1 MIIDAHVHLPVAS
14 GCISLEQKKECLLR
28 EMAMNQ
34 VDYCIVISD
43 STDKS
48 EIGTL
53 DECAILFEKTDNIYV
68 VGGIS
73 PFYEFQ
79 TQLSKLKVYLDRKM
93 VIGIKLFTGHET
105 FYLTDE
111 KLKVVYELAIQY
123 NVPVLFH
130 SGWDNCKYADVS
142 LVAEVAKSY
151 PNLKLVCCH
160 CFYPKIENCMQ
171 LLQFQNVF
179 FDISSVADDLKKIS
193 VISNWIKKIIAV
205 APTRILFGSDY
216 SCCSQ
221 WEHIEFVKWLK
232 LEKEV
237 EDMLF
242 WKNAKCVFQLD

>member
-1 MIIDAHVHLPVAS
+1 MIFDAHVHLPVAN
-14 GCISLEQKKECLLR
+14 GCILLEQKKECSLR

-73 PFYEFQ
+73 LFYEFQ
-79 TQLSKLKVYLDRKM
+79 TQVNKLRMYLDQKK
-93 VIGIKLFTGHET
+93 VIGIKLYPGHEA

-111 KLKVVYELAIQY
+111 KIRVVYNLAICY

-130 SGWDNCKYADVS
+130 SGWDDCKYADAS
-142 LVAEVAKSY
+142 LVADMARHY
-151 PNLKLVCCH
+151 PDLKLVCCH
-160 CFYPKIENCMQ
+160 CFYPKIEKCMQ
-171 LLQFQNVF
+171 LLQFRNVF

-242 WKNAKCVFQLD
+242 WKNAKCVFQFD